1 MSAPNLT
8 PQGQKTVKQILELL
22 KTTEFVPAISQILE
36 IIQDLSSKNQNA
48 QIQELVEA
56 ISKDLGLTSKII
68 IAANTVHFNHTGQRI
83 HTITEA
89 IHQVGLSE
97 IRSLVVTLLF
107 LSPLQDPLRSDE
119 IRNVS
124 SIALISGLIAQKV
137 EILVPVESSEEILIC
152 STLRHYG
159 RLLITN
165 FLSEEIGPLPEEL
178 DFQGIENFYHG
189 KIGVTPLELGYHVAS
204 AMNLS
209 SSILKSMEEFHENRI
224 PSLIKDP
231 DGIALIVSSFS
242 MSLCQILEEDN
253 INPEIIGE
261 RFKDLA
267 SKYAGVLKVD
277 YKIIIELL
285 EFVLQELG
293 NFQTLYHLPPFQT
306 DFIDRITC
314 VNSGVGTTSL
324 KSIHLKPT
332 TSTDTFVLA
341 LQEITEMLT
350 SEKTTSANIFQ
361 KIVRTVH
368 EALRLRNCVILMREQ
383 KETTFHVNEA
393 VGQNAFE
400 FRTDFKINL
409 EGKDLFSACLL
420 RADDVLLQN
429 LTEPKIHQH
438 LLAWYKSISPAGTAF
453 LLPIKDN
460 DQMIGLIYGDKID
473 IGSIS
478 FTPDIL
484 RNLKALRNQI
494 RIARKLFPS
503 RH

>member
-8 PQGQKTVKQILELL
+8 PQGQKTVKQILDLL
-22 KTTEFVPAISQILE
+22 KTTEFIPAISQILE

-48 QIQELVEA
+48 QIQELVDA

-107 LSPLQDPLRSDE
+107 LSPLQDPLRSEE

-137 EILVPVESSEEILIC
+137 ELLVAVESPEEILIC

-165 FLSEEIGPLPEEL
+165 FLSEEIGLLPEDI
-178 DFQGIENFYHG
+178 DFQGKEAFYQG
-189 KIGVTPLELGYHVAS
+189 KIGLTPLELGYHVAS

-209 SSILKSMEEFHENRI
+209 SVILKSMEEFHENRI
-224 PSLIKDP
+224 PSLIKDSE
-231 DGIALIVSSFS
+231 GMALIVSSFS
-242 MSLCQILEEDN
+242 MSLCHILEAKN
-253 INPEIIGE
+253 INPEVVGE

-267 SKYAGVLKVD
+267 AEYAGILKVD
-277 YKIIIELL
+277 YHIITELL
-285 EFVLQELG
+285 EGVRKELEQ
-293 NFQTLYHLPPFQT
+293 FESLYHLPPFQS

-314 VNSGVGTTSL
+314 VNHGLGTTSL
-324 KSIHLKPT
+324 QSIHLKPT

-350 SEKTTSANIFQ
+350 SEKTTSTNIFQ
-361 KIVRTVH
+361 KIVPTVH
-368 EALRLRNCVILMREQ
+368 EALRLRNCVILIKEA
-383 KETTFHVNEA
+383 KETLFHVNEA

-400 FRTDFKINL
+400 FRTEFKINL

-438 LLAWYKSISPAGTAF
+438 LPAWYKSISPAGTAF

-460 DQMIGLIYGDKID
+460 DQMIGVIYGDKVD

-494 RIARKLFPS
+494 RIARKLFPT
-503 RH
+503 HH